1 MKAKIAPR
9 KEIVLLYRYEQI
21 PNGERLL
28 ELLNQ
33 MKLEYRMIAEDQL
46 GKTTG
51 ELAGYRVTPVQPEQD

>member
-33 MKLEYRMIAEDQL
+33 MKLEYRMIA
-46 GKTTG
+46 
-51 ELAGYRVTPVQPEQD
+51 P

>member
-33 MKLEYRMIAEDQL
+33 MKLEYRMIAECQCLFCNIDIFNFC
-46 GKTTG
+46 KNFC
-51 ELAGYRVTPVQPEQD
+51 